1 MGYWE
6 DLANYVKSADVPAVE
21 ISSVRQDLGLPYVG
35 EDNEA
40 IGRLASEHLL
50 ERNFKSFA
58 WAPFWDDQVNE
69 ERYLGFSRSLQA
81 AGYECLRLIPVNNR
95 KAASHSRHLNWTLR
109 RSSLIRAIRSLHHPV
124 GIFCYNDYVATD
136 IMDACIEAGIRIP
149 QEVAVI
155 GVDNDPIL
163 CECAQVP
170 LTSVRHDLEGMA
182 YQAAALLDRLMEGQ
196 AAPIVPERIA
206 PKGVI
211 TRKSTDVLAIEHPEV
226 AKASRYIQANFVRK
240 DLSVSSVVEACNL
253 SRRFLEKAFRNELDR
268 SILAEIQR
276 VRMNHARTLLE
287 STKSAIATVAMKSG
301 FGNLNHFFRVFRTHN
316 RMTPRAF
323 RLANKSAA

>member
-1 MGYWE
+1 MAGV
-6 DLANYVKSADVPAVE
+6 NRADTIYASHGPDRVERRWHPLFFCGILGRAGQLRKVGRRAAVE

-81 AGYECLRLIPVNNR
+81 AGYECLRLIPVNR

-196 AAPIVPERIA
+196 AAPMMCRA
-206 PKGVI
+206 DSAK
-211 TRKSTDVLAIEHPEV
+211 RSHNSKEH
-226 AKASRYIQANFVRK
+226 
-240 DLSVSSVVEACNL
+240 
-253 SRRFLEKAFRNELDR
+253 RR
-268 SILAEIQR
+268 
-276 VRMNHARTLLE
+276 AR
-287 STKSAIATVAMKSG
+287 
-301 FGNLNHFFRVFRTHN
+301 H
-316 RMTPRAF
+316 
-323 RLANKSAA
+323 